1 MTRRRRRTLSA
12 FVAAVVAV
20 ALFAAGC
27 TNGGGSGAQP
37 SASPTPSVDPTASLP
52 PVGVDCRDLATQG
65 LTLRLPNAAGLLLAA
80 VDLGSGPEGVVLAHQ
95 SDANMCQWLPYATL
109 LAQQGYRVVAF
120 DFAGFGASSPT
131 KSKTYLEDIRTVVD
145 YLRDHGTPR
154 VVVVGASMGATMS
167 IVAAAAITPPVQGVV
182 AVSPPKQFD
191 SVAADRAA
199 PSLHVPALY
208 IAGNADGDYAV
219 YARQLEEATPTGLG
233 DLLVVDSPEH
243 GVALVG
249 ATTPAGTQVRSAIGT
264 FLTANLRAPDT
275 PTPTR

>member
-1 MTRRRRRTLSA
+1 MSRRRTLSA
-12 FVAAVVAV
+12 LVVAVVA
-20 ALFAAGC
+20 ALALGGC
-27 TNGGGSGAQP
+27 THDGSPGPEP
-37 SASPTPSVDPTASLP
+37 SASAEPSIDPTASLP

-65 LTLRLPNAAGLLLAA
+65 RTLRLPNAAGLLLAA

-120 DFAGFGASSPT
+120 DFAGYGASSPA
-131 KSKTYLEDIRTVVD
+131 KSKTYLEDIRTVVT
-145 YLRDHGTPR
+145 YLREHGTPR

-167 IVAAAAITPPVQGVV
+167 VVAGAAITPPVQGVV
-182 AVSPPKQFD
+182 AVSPPKVFD

-199 PSLHVPALY
+199 PSLHVPALF
-208 IAGNADGDYAV
+208 IAGEGDGDYAV
-219 YARQLEEATPTGLG
+219 YARQLEEATPADLG

-243 GVALVG
+243 GVDLVG
-249 ATTPAGTQVRSAIGT
+249 AETAAGAQVRGAIGT
-264 FLTANLRAPDT
+264 FLQENLRAPDT